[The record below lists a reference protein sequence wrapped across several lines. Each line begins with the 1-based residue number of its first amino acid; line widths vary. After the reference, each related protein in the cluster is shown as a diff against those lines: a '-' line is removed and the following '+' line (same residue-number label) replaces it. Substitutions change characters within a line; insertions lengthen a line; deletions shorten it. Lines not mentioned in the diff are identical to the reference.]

1 MKNFKYSCVFIVFL
15 LIVSN
20 GYAKGNNIW
29 NDVTQDSIQINSPV
43 EFIDN
48 YGKYTVI
55 SSKVKI
61 KLSDFGNID
70 KNKNGIKYTLKNY
83 GVQVLNG
90 DKVYNVFKTTV
101 PVKSNVDFNLLYH
114 DTNIVAFRV
123 RENSTIDYVKKPFKN
138 FIVNAYVYNLKTNK
152 FSTLPVLNS
161 ESELEESK
169 LDLLQ
174 GDQIIFNAKKGIYTY
189 LANIKYAKNGKL
201 GVFEVNLN
209 KSLKCISASQ
219 GCENVGLSSAEIDIS
234 SK

>member
-90 DKVYNVFKTTV
+90 DKVFNVTLSDNPTANAFKA
-101 PVKSNVDFNLLYH
+101 LLPMTITMNELNNNEKVYQL
-114 DTNIVAFRV
+114 
-123 RENSTIDYVKKPFKN
+123 ST
-138 FIVNAYVYNLKTNK
+138 
-152 FSTLPVLNS
+152 TLPTNSIPSGTIQVGDFMLYGNNALVLFY
-161 ESELEESK
+161 ESFTTS
-169 LDLLQ
+169 
-174 GDQIIFNAKKGIYTY
+174 YTY
-189 LANIKYAKNGKL
+189 TRLGKVDDIRGYKAAL
-201 GVFEVNLN
+201 GSGNVIVKFEL
-209 KSLKCISASQ
+209 Q
-219 GCENVGLSSAEIDIS
+219 
-234 SK
+234 

>member
-1 MKNFKYSCVFIVFL
+1 MFIVFL

-48 YGKYTVI
+48 YGNYTVI

-101 PVKSNVDFNLLYH
+101 PVK
-114 DTNIVAFRV
+114 
-123 RENSTIDYVKKPFKN
+123 
-138 FIVNAYVYNLKTNK
+138 
-152 FSTLPVLNS
+152 
-161 ESELEESK
+161 
-169 LDLLQ
+169 
-174 GDQIIFNAKKGIYTY
+174 
-189 LANIKYAKNGKL
+189 
-201 GVFEVNLN
+201 
-209 KSLKCISASQ
+209 
-219 GCENVGLSSAEIDIS
+219 
-234 SK
+234 